1 MEKNGITAGR
11 KRHFG
16 LLKIFSAFFTLI
28 FLNLPAFSKTLSRQ
42 EIKNLVVKADSEAFF
57 TAQENGYTLLISGIE
72 SSLVQN
78 DLAVLPAGV
87 KLVSS
92 KKEDFFDGDGDRG
105 TRIQFWFT
113 FTDIGI
119 AKLPP
124 LIAKIQNRT
133 YYLPFEEVQIYENPN
148 LISPILSIEFED
160 ESKLSKDKKSGNLVY
175 TSAARE
181 KINYRV
187 NIQYFLQIIN
197 YSWNL
202 PRDSIFFE
210 TKRYEIAEKNAPRAS
225 LSKEFTPQKFPVAEF
240 SWQPLKEGDYE
251 IPQVFIESVSYN
263 GSRKQLASPS
273 VLFHITKEKTQ
284 KKNPENPI
292 SRLESDFDSA
302 YKSAFAKSPQDMDSI
317 SSKRYTPTLEDCKKL
332 AELRSKERKSLFS
345 GAAAEKRREFE
356 ISLGIVSG
364 ENETKNPFSKFFGGK
379 YAIFKG
385 GKVSS
390 VPEEKT
396 AEKSGLTIPAGQ
408 RVKLSEKAG
417 GWIFI
422 ENKDFSGWVKEDS
435 VFIIK

>member
-1 MEKNGITAGR
+1 MEKNGISAGR

-16 LLKIFSAFFTLI
+16 LLKIFSAVFTLI
-28 FLNLPAFSKTLSRQ
+28 FLNLPIFSKTLSQQ
-42 EIKNLVVKADSEAFF
+42 EIKNLVVKADSEIFF
-57 TAQENGYTLLISGIE
+57 TAQENGYTILIPGIE

-78 DLAVLPAGV
+78 DLAILPAGV

-92 KKEDFFDGDGDRG
+92 KKEDFFDDDGDRG

-113 FTDIGI
+113 FTDVGI

-148 LISPILSIEFED
+148 LISPLLSIEFED
-160 ESKLSKDKKSGNLVY
+160 KSKLSKDKKSGNLIY
-175 TSAARE
+175 NSEAGE

-202 PRDSIFFE
+202 PKDSIFLE
-210 TKRYEIAEKNAPRAS
+210 TKRYEIAEKNNSRAS

-251 IPQVFIESVSYN
+251 LPKVFIEAVSYN
-263 GSRKQLASPS
+263 GSRKQLAPPS
-273 VLFHITKEKTQ
+273 VFVRVAKRKSNE
-284 KKNPENPI
+284 KNPENPI
-292 SRLESDFDSA
+292 SSLKKNFDSA

-317 SSKRYTPTLEDCKKL
+317 SAKRYTPTSEDCKKL

-356 ISLGIVSG
+356 FSIGIVSG
-364 ENETKNPFSKFFGGK
+364 ENEAKNPFSKFFGGK
-379 YAIFKG
+379 FAIFKG
-385 GKVSS
+385 GKISP

-396 AEKSGLTIPAGQ
+396 AEKNGFSVPAGQ
-408 RVKLSEKAG
+408 RVKISEKAG

-422 ENKDFSGWVKEDS
+422 ENKDFSGWAKEDS